1 MLFVFN
7 IGLLCYN
14 PANSF
19 SMCLQLYKKNND
31 ERKLRIDG
39 YNWIKSDNPS
49 IHYKEHIPLTFLDL
63 CTLDNCL
70 VTEIPLQ
77 SEK

>member
-1 MLFVFN
+1 MFSILAYFVTTQPNHLQCVFN
-7 IGLLCYN
+7 CI
-14 PANSF
+14 
-19 SMCLQLYKKNND
+19 KKVMMNV
-31 ERKLRIDG
+31 KLRIDG

-49 IHYKEHIPLTFLDL
+49 IYYKEHIPLTFLDL

-70 VTEIPLQ
+70 VTEILLQ

>member
-1 MLFVFN
+1 
-7 IGLLCYN
+7 
-14 PANSF
+14 
-19 SMCLQLYKKNND
+19 MCLQLYKKSND

-49 IHYKEHIPLTFLDL
+49 IYYKEHIPLTFLDL